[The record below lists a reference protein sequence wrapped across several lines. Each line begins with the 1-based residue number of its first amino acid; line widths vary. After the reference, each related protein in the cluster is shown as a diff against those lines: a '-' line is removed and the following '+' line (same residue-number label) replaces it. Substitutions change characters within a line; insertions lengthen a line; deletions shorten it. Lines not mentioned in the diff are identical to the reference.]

1 MNIQSYNRLFEKATA
16 SIGNPDK
23 QKTLLAW
30 HNRAVTTRQALL
42 TVKEEHKKKLAEID
56 ETYSPAVAF
65 EKRKDVEA
73 DFEAVKKTAIKRIS
87 DDLEGVL
94 EGKRIAFERAN
105 RAPTDEQLRLLQALS
120 LRSSLTDSEV
130 SYYVDQLKS
139 SLPALR
145 VLRDLCQKND
155 ILFPQRVGDPQDF
168 EDNMNRAESFATSFL
183 DSVDTD
189 RADLGY
195 SALEFWEYAG
205 TGLPAALFGDIDR
218 DPYSAI
224 QSADKPV
231 NAPAND
237 GTHAQQNAPQKAD
250 SGELWAAVT
259 IREGQRAD
267 VIAAQFHCS
276 LADVRRANGGRDLNY
291 LRAGETILVPSTRYQ
306 FVPDQNGSHIQPNQ
320 VKPVPRPAEIV
331 PHGPNGEEPGDYI
344 QIGGESK

>member
-1 MNIQSYNRLFEKATA
+1 MNIRNYNLLFEKATA
-16 SIGNPDK
+16 SVGNPDK

-30 HNRAVTTRQALL
+30 HNRAATTRQALL
-42 TVKEEHKKKLAEID
+42 TVKSEHMAKLKEID
-56 ETYSPAVAF
+56 ETYSPAVAI
-65 EKRKDVEA
+65 EKRKDAEA
-73 DFEAVKKTAIKRIS
+73 DFEAVKKIAIRRIT
-87 DDLEGVL
+87 DDLETVL
-94 EGKRIAFERAN
+94 EGKRRQFEKSN

-130 SYYVDQLKS
+130 SYYVEQLKG

-155 ILFPQRVGDPQDF
+155 ILFPQRVGDPRDF
-168 EDNMNRAESFATSFL
+168 EDNMNRAETFAMSFL
-183 DSVDTD
+183 DSIDAD
-189 RADLGY
+189 RGDLDY
-195 SALEFWEYAG
+195 QQFEFWEYAG
-205 TGLPAALFGDIDR
+205 TGLPAAMFGDVDR

-237 GTHAQQNAPQKAD
+237 GTPAQQNAPQKAD
-250 SGELWAAVT
+250 SGEMWAAVT

-267 VIAAQFHCS
+267 VIAAQFHVG
-276 LADVRRANGGRDLNY
+276 LEDVRKANGGRDLNH
-291 LRAGETILVPSTRYQ
+291 LKAGETILVPSTRYQ
-306 FVPDQNGSHIQPNQ
+306 FVPDQDGRHISPNQ
-320 VKPVPRPAEIV
+320 VKPVPRPVEVI